1 MDKLNLNVSHIH
13 LIGIGGSGMYPIVQ
27 ILRSLNYNVSGSDV
41 EDGATLNR
49 VRDLGVKVYIGQSSS
64 NLEGAELVVY
74 SAAISKE
81 NPELQAAIQKQ
92 LKLFTRAEFLGLI
105 SQQYKNSIY
114 FTIF

>member
-64 NLEGAELVVY
+64 NLEGMLCA
-74 SAAISKE
+74 KG
-81 NPELQAAIQKQ
+81 
-92 LKLFTRAEFLGLI
+92 EFVRFSVASLPA
-105 SQQYKNSIY
+105 
-114 FTIF
+114 